1 MVYFAVGLAVT
12 GAAAGIAFRWKVLLP
27 VIVLLPLLT
36 IIFSV
41 SRGLTPRDIA
51 IVVIVAEAILQ
62 GGYFLGLL
70 IRLITT
76 AGIRLARASTFF
88 KNRRD
93 PDGRANP
100 HAGPPAGASKGS

>member
-1 MVYFAVGLAVT
+1 MVYFALGLAVI

-51 IVVIVAEAILQ
+51 IAVIAAEAILQ

-70 IRLITT
+70 MRFITT
-76 AGIRLARASTFF
+76 AGSRLASTSF

-93 PDGRANP
+93 PDGRANKRRT
-100 HAGPPAGASKGS
+100 APPAGARKGS

>member
-1 MVYFAVGLAVT
+1 
-12 GAAAGIAFRWKVLLP
+12 VLLP

-36 IIFSV
+36 IIFLV

-70 IRLITT
+70 MRFITT
-76 AGIRLARASTFF
+76 AGMRLAGASTFF
-88 KNRRD
+88 KNRHD
-93 PDGRANP
+93 PDGRANNR
-100 HAGPPAGASKGS
+100 HAVPPAGASKGS